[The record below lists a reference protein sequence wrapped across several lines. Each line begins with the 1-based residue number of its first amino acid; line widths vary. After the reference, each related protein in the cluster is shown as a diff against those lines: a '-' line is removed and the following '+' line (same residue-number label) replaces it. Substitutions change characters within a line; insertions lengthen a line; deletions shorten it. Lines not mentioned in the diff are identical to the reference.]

1 MKKWGLLFGIL
12 AFFASNVFAV
22 TNIKVAVLAPDG
34 TNWAE
39 NLKKL
44 SKELEE
50 KTNGDVKLKM
60 YFGGSQGDEPDVLRK
75 VRVGQL
81 HGGIFTGKT
90 LGDVNGDVRVM
101 ELPFTFENERAKAL
115 KTMTELAPFFEKG
128 FEKNKFMNLGFF
140 EIGIVYFVSQ
150 KKTENIEALKGL
162 KIWQWEGDDLVT
174 ALITEMNLV
183 SVPLPLP
190 DVLSSLTTGVV
201 EAAYAPPMGIVA
213 LQWNTKIKYIVDFPL
228 SYSIG
233 AFLLS
238 TKAWESIPAKY
249 HKIVKD
255 TSQKYVEIAN
265 LATVKDN
272 VDALAAMKSQGV
284 QFLKFPEKD
293 IKTAKQLREKI
304 IAKLKGKLFSADA
317 FLRLEKIIK
326 G

>member
-1 MKKWGLLFGIL
+1 MKKFLLITSLFCTLNL
-12 AFFASNVFAV
+12 AAETTLKIA
-22 TNIKVAVLAPDG
+22 TLAPDG

-39 NLKKL
+39 TLKKL
-44 SKELEE
+44 SKELNE
-50 KTNGDVKLKM
+50 KTDGEVKLKM

-101 ELPFTFENERAKAL
+101 ELPFTFDGNRQKAL
-115 KTMTELAPFFEKG
+115 STMLNMAPFFEKG
-128 FEKNKFMNLGFF
+128 FEKGQFMNLGFF

-150 KKTENIEALKGL
+150 KKTDNLEMLKGL

-174 ALITEMNLV
+174 TLIKEMNLV

-238 TKAWESIPAKY
+238 NKAWSSIPVKY
-249 HKIVKD
+249 QKIVKD
-255 TSQKYVEIAN
+255 TAQKCIVEAN
-265 LATVKDN
+265 ANTIKDN
-272 VDALAAMKSQGV
+272 IDALAAMKTQGV
-284 QFLKFPEKD
+284 EFLKFPDED
-293 IKTAKQLREKI
+293 IKTAKDLRKKTI
-304 IAKLKGKLFSADA
+304 SKLKGKLFSPDA
-317 FLRLEKIIK
+317 LAKLEKNLK